1 MIYELHFKT
10 HEKEAASTIPYNGF
24 AKNPM
29 KHARGTGLA
38 ASSGANTGVQKSV
51 GARLCSQPKKM
62 VPRLLKVPF
71 FLRPITPE
79 FTGSPTTFY
88 RDVPARPWRR
98 GLVQG
103 LLHLGR
109 LRARM

>member
-10 HEKEAASTIPYNGF
+10 FEKEAASTIPYNGF

-29 KHARGTGLA
+29 KHVRGTGLA
-38 ASSGANTGVQKSV
+38 QVLVQILVCKNQL
-51 GARLCSQPKKM
+51 GPGFALNRRKL